1 MCSDELFFQNERLEL
16 LQDALLAFGVEVR
29 MHLIRCV
36 ADLHFKRILSAE
48 FKRRD
53 THDRLSH
60 TVTPLPCT
68 TISVALLFQQVEAGD
83 DIVFNLPVGVA
94 CREVLLE
101 PIPPQSDLLSLI
113 GLFFR
118 HD

>member
-29 MHLIRCV
+29 MHLIGRV
-36 ADLHFKRILSAE
+36 TDLHFKRILSAE

-60 TVTPLPCT
+60 TVTPLPCAA
-68 TISVALLFQQVEAGD
+68 ISVALLFQQIEASN
-83 DIVFNLPVGVA
+83 DIVFNLPIGVA

-101 PIPPQSDLLSLI
+101 PIPSQPDLLSLVR
-113 GLFFR
+113 LFF
-118 HD
+118 

>member
-1 MCSDELFFQNERLEL
+1 MCSDELFLQNERPEL
-16 LQDALLAFGVEVR
+16 LQDALLAFGVEMR
-29 MHLIRCV
+29 MHLISRV
-36 ADLHFKRILSAE
+36 ADLHFKRILSTKLE
-48 FKRRD
+48 RRD
-53 THDRLSH
+53 TRDRLSH

-68 TISVALLFQQVEAGD
+68 AISVALLSQQVETGD

-94 CREVLLE
+94 CREVSLK
-101 PIPPQSDLLSLI
+101 PIPAQANLLSLI

>member
-1 MCSDELFFQNERLEL
+1 MCSDELFFQNERPEL

-29 MHLIRCV
+29 MHFIGCV
-36 ADLHFKRILSAE
+36 ADLHFKSILSAKL
-48 FKRRD
+48 KRRD

-60 TVTPLPCT
+60 TVTPLPCAA
-68 TISVALLFQQVEAGD
+68 ISAALLFQQVEPGD
-83 DIVFNLPVGVA
+83 DIVFNLPIGVA

-101 PIPPQSDLLSLI
+101 PIPPQSDLLPLV

>member
-1 MCSDELFFQNERLEL
+1 MCSDELFLQNERPEL

-29 MHLIRCV
+29 MHLISRV
-36 ADLHFKRILSAE
+36 ADLHFERILSAKL
-48 FKRRD
+48 KRSD
-53 THDRLSH
+53 AHNRLSH

-68 TISVALLFQQVEAGD
+68 AISVSLLFQKVETGD
-83 DIVFNLPVGVA
+83 DVVFNLPVGVA

-101 PIPPQSDLLSLI
+101 PIPSQPDLFPLI

>member
-1 MCSDELFFQNERLEL
+1 MCSDELFFQNERPEL

-29 MHLIRCV
+29 MHLISRV
-36 ADLHFKRILSAE
+36 ADLYFKRILSAE

-68 TISVALLFQQVEAGD
+68 TISVALLFQQIEASN
-83 DIVFNLPVGVA
+83 DIVFNLPVGVV

-101 PIPPQSDLLSLI
+101 PIPAQADLLSLVR
-113 GLFFR
+113 LFF
-118 HD
+118 

>member
-1 MCSDELFFQNERLEL
+1 MCSDELFFQNERSEL

-29 MHLIRCV
+29 MHLISRV

-68 TISVALLFQQVEAGD
+68 TISVALLFQQVETGD
-83 DIVFNLPVGVA
+83 DVVFNLPIGVT

-101 PIPPQSDLLSLI
+101 PISSQPDLFPLI

>member
-1 MCSDELFFQNERLEL
+1 MCSDELFFQNERPEL

-29 MHLIRCV
+29 MHFIGRV
-36 ADLHFKRILSAE
+36 ADLHFKRILSAKL
-48 FKRRD
+48 KRRD

-60 TVTPLPCT
+60 TVTPLPCAA
-68 TISVALLFQQVEAGD
+68 ISVALLFQQVEPGD
-83 DIVFNLPVGVA
+83 DIVFNLPVGVV

-101 PIPPQSDLLSLI
+101 PIPAQADLFPLV

>member
-1 MCSDELFFQNERLEL
+1 MYSDELFLQNERPEL

-29 MHLIRCV
+29 MHFIGRV
-36 ADLHFKRILSAE
+36 ADLHFKRIFSA
-48 FKRRD
+48 KLKWRD

-60 TVTPLPCT
+60 AVTPLPCT
-68 TISVALLFQQVEAGD
+68 AISVALLFQQVETGD